1 MWIATA
7 VESVARAA
15 WNGDQLVA
23 VTHRTYR
30 ITWPSNVQ
38 PEFDRQNTS
47 REVFSLGSDGRLFVD
62 RTVIIDPLPGGTPM
76 RLETPTSSK
85 CSYRRAP

>member
-15 WNGDQLVA
+15 WNGDQLIV

-30 ITWPSNVQ
+30 ITWPSNVP
-38 PEFDRQNTS
+38 PEFDRQNTF
-47 REVFSLGSDGRLFVD
+47 REVFSLGSDGRILVD
-62 RTVIIDPLPGGTPM
+62 RTAIIDPLPGGTTR
-76 RLETPTSSK
+76 RLETPTSWN